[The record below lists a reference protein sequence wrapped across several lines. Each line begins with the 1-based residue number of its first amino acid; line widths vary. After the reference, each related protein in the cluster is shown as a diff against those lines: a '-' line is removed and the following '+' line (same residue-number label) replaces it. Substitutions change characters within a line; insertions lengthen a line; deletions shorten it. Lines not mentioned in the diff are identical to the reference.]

1 MYGKGDADSPRGG
14 PAQDKLYGGP
24 GDDAV
29 NAVDGARD
37 LVINCGTGSQDRV
50 FFDPDER
57 AVVNSNCEI
66 RNPSEGEPPNGP
78 G

>member
-1 MYGKGDADSPRGG
+1 MPLEEGAHSICMSPFN
-14 PAQDKLYGGP
+14 KLP
-24 GDDAV
+24 T
-29 NAVDGARD
+29 RD